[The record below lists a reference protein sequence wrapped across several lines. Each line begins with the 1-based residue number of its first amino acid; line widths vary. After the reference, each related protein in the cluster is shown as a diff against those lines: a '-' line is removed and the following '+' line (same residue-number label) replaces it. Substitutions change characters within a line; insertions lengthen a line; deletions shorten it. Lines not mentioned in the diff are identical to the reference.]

1 MFFCIEARW
10 TAIRTYLLIKY
21 GLINHFFSVGMIY
34 VCFSYLCCC
43 CSVTKSYSNLLTPW
57 LQLAR
62 LSCPSLTPG
71 VCSVSCLLSWWCYLT
86 ISLSATPFSL
96 YLQSFPASGAF
107 PMRQFTKPNQSIGA
121 STSASILPMNIQGWF
136 PLGLTGLI
144 SFQSKRLLKVFSSTT
159 IPKYQFFSIQSSLW
173 SNSHICTWLLQN
185 HSFDYMDICQ
195 QSDVSDFKYAI

>member
-1 MFFCIEARW
+1 MFFCIKARW

-62 LSCPSLTPG
+62 LSCPSLTPR

-86 ISLSATPFSL
+86 ISSSAAPF
-96 YLQSFPASGAF
+96 YFCLQSFLASESFLMSRLFLSGG
-107 PMRQFTKPNQSIGA
+107 QSIGA
-121 STSASILPMNIQGWF
+121 STSASVLPMSTQGWF

-173 SNSHICTWLLQN
+173 SNSHINMWLLE
-185 HSFDYMDICQ
+185 
-195 QSDVSDFKYAI
+195 KL